1 MKDYRLLFAIVIFTI
16 IWGTTYL
23 GIRIAV
29 ESIPPIFVTGIRHI
43 LSALILFLYLFFSK
57 KLQWIGWDN
66 LRIQAILSFFVLIM
80 TNGFVTIAEET
91 ISSSL
96 ASLIFAFSPILVFI
110 GSVALKMQKFSIRAL
125 TGVLLAFSGITFVF
139 KDSISEL
146 TNSEFREGIM
156 YMILAILG
164 SASGTIFI
172 RKTNYQSNHNIFL
185 NLMYQFVFA
194 GLIQMSYGLAFS
206 EEEFDISEWSRQSVG
221 ALLYLTMFGSIIAY
235 VAYTYALRKVP
246 AIKISL
252 LSYVNTIIAIFLG
265 WLILDE
271 PIDSNFI
278 IATLLIILGL
288 FITNYNPKM
297 FKK

>member
-1 MKDYRLLFAIVIFTI
+1 MKDYRLLFSILTFTI

-23 GIRIAV
+23 GIRVAV
-29 ESIPPIFVTGIRHI
+29 DSIPPIFVTGIRHC
-43 LSALILFLYLFFSK
+43 LSALILFLYLIFSK
-57 KLQWIGWDN
+57 NLKWIGWEN
-66 LRIQAILSFFVLIM
+66 LKTQIVLSFFVLIM

-96 ASLIFAFSPILVFI
+96 ASLMFAFAPILVFI
-110 GSVALKMQKFSIRAL
+110 GSIILKMQQFSIRAL
-125 TGVLLAFSGITFVF
+125 IGVLLAFSGIVVVF
-139 KDSISEL
+139 KDNIADLSHPD
-146 TNSEFREGIM
+146 FREGIG

-164 SASGTIFI
+164 SASGTIYI
-172 RKTNYQSNHNIFL
+172 RKTNYQNNHNIFL
-185 NLMYQFVFA
+185 NLMYQFAFA
-194 GLIQMSYGLAFS
+194 GTLQMGYGLMMS
-206 EEEFDISEWSRQSVG
+206 EEHLTPSEWKNESVL
-221 ALLYLTMFGSIIAY
+221 ALLYLTIFGSIIAY
-235 VAYTYALRKVP
+235 ICYTYALKKVP

-271 PIDSNFI
+271 PIDMDFI
-278 IATLLIILGL
+278 IATILIILGL

>member
-1 MKDYRLLFAIVIFTI
+1 MKDYRLLFSIIIFTI

-23 GIRIAV
+23 GIRVAV
-29 ESIPPIFVTGIRHI
+29 ESIPPIFVTGIRHC
-43 LSALILFLYLFFSK
+43 LSALILFLYLTFSK
-57 KLQWIGWDN
+57 NLKWIGWDN

-96 ASLIFAFSPILVFI
+96 ASLIFAFAPILVFI
-110 GSVALKMQKFSIRAL
+110 GSLALKMQKFSFRAL
-125 TGVLLAFSGITFVF
+125 LGVLVAFSGIVLVF
-139 KDSISEL
+139 KDNISEL
-146 TNSEFREGIM
+146 ANEEFREGIF
-156 YMILAILG
+156 YMFLAILG

-185 NLMYQFVFA
+185 NLMYQFIFA
-194 GLIQMSYGLAFS
+194 GVIQMSYGLAFS
-206 EEEFDISEWSRQSVG
+206 EDDFNIAEWSRHSIG
-221 ALLYLTMFGSIIAY
+221 ALLYLTIFGSIIAY

-278 IATLLIILGL
+278 FATILIILGL